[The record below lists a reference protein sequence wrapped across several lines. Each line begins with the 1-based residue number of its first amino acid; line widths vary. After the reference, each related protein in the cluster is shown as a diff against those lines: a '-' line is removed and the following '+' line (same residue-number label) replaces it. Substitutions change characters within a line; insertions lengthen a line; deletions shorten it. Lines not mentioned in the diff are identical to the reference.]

1 MNKPPFVFSILL
13 ALQLFLS
20 PNARAQYANDWID
33 FGKEYYKVTVAADGA
48 YRLTFNDLQNA
59 GFPVGSVDP
68 RRIQLYH
75 RGVEQSIIVQGQA
88 DAQFDPGD
96 YIEFYGKKND
106 GVNDTKL
113 YTAAN
118 LQPHLYYNL
127 YSDTSAYFLT
137 WNQSI
142 VQGKRMSTFSE
153 VNITNIPKETFHY
166 NEQLKVYSNEY
177 STGLTVSGVLQYTQF
192 DEGEG
197 WTGSTICIGNAGCTG
212 QQDFTINNLAG
223 GIVPGV
229 VPQLEML
236 LVGRDAL
243 NHLAEVYVGSST
255 GSLRLLTTES
265 FANYQTKRINLPLEW
280 ADISAGGQLI
290 VRVKALG
297 VGGVRDRLSVSYIKV
312 IHPQDFDMAAQNS
325 KWFILAE
332 KPSDKSYIEITNP
345 GAGLSI
351 WDITDPNLIE
361 IIGTNPAGPNTSA
374 VVPNTADSRKLY
386 VKNTFLTPDIKRT
399 SLRQIF
405 PSAHNYIIISNKA
418 LMKPALGYSD
428 AVKAYGGYRAS
439 VEGGGYDTLVVSM
452 DQLYNQFNYGESSS
466 SAIYEF
472 MKFMVDNGDPKYLF
486 LIGKGLNVSQG
497 YFRKTVFGPND
508 FKDLVPSAGMPGSD
522 MAFTAG
528 LGGATFEPAV
538 PTGRITASSPTQV
551 ASYLNK
557 VKETDA
563 LGFDELWRKDVLHLS
578 GGIQPLE
585 LTTFRQYM
593 DNFGDVAEGPYY
605 GGKIKT
611 IGKQEPNP
619 VELINVSEEV
629 NKGVN
634 FITFF
639 GHSSPSTIDIDI
651 GFATDP
657 VLGYN
662 NPGKYPAFLING
674 CNAGVFFSNGTV
686 FGEDWVLAANK
697 GARSLIAHSS
707 FGFVST
713 LRSYTQLFY
722 EIGFGDSTFIRTGI
736 GDIQK
741 EVARRYLEINATG
754 ISTVTQVQQMMMLGD
769 PAVKL
774 FGALKPDYEI
784 NENSLYLESFDGKP
798 VTALTDSFAIK
809 VIARNFGSV
818 SKANLG
824 VRVTRTFND
833 QTSITYDSVFNSP
846 GSMDTL
852 SFLLK
857 REEGV
862 SGYGRNQFLVELD
875 FENKIEELNEDNN
888 VAFLELS
895 IPLSGTRNLLPR
907 PFGIVSQQDVVLKWQ
922 NTDLL
927 SLPRAYNIEVD
938 TVNTF
943 NSSFLKQATL
953 EGKVLLEWSVSLLEK
968 DSLAYYWRTKLADPQ
983 PEENEEWATSSFTY
997 IHNGDEGWAQVHFPQ
1012 YLENPTEGLITDP
1025 VVRELKFEET
1035 SATVFVNNFG
1045 VNHPS
1050 PSTTSFKINDIE
1062 YNLGTQGQPCRNNTI
1077 NFVAFDKTTLVPYA
1091 GIPFIFQDPRTC
1103 GREPQVINSF
1113 KLAELETGGNDDL
1126 LKYIDNIK
1134 VSDSV
1139 AIFSMGNASYTL
1151 WPANVKSKLEE
1162 LGISGAQLSLLQ
1174 DGEPVAIFGKKGG
1187 TPGDAVIVKS
1197 IDTPAD
1203 EQELQVSKSLTGKYN
1218 NGKMVSVLVGPAN
1231 SWQNFSPNVRRTTAS
1246 DNYSFDLIGVS
1257 LLGIETLLFS
1267 NVTAAVD
1274 LSGVDAS
1281 SFPMMKLILYT
1292 EDEVDQTPVQLHN
1305 WIVNYEPVAEGVL
1318 LFREALENGMVS
1330 EGKLWKAGYS
1340 FLNISEK
1347 LFTDSLEV
1355 KFKTFSK
1362 EQRVSE
1368 NKQINIMAPL
1378 PGDTTHFSFMVDTN
1392 QKGGLND
1399 VNVFVNDR
1407 ILPEQYYENNT
1418 LELLNYLDVQ
1428 VDEIVPVLDV
1438 TVDGRYVEDGD
1449 FVGSTPFIVAT
1460 IWDENQFIPKK
1471 DTLGVRVLLKPPCIG
1486 SCEFESIYFSRSD
1499 IEWFPATDNSDF
1511 RIEYKPDLLLEGEYT
1526 LRVEIADGSGNMA
1539 VTPYEV
1545 RLKVDLNTA
1554 LHFIEPY
1561 PNPST
1566 DKVFFEFVVSG
1577 NRPPDSYQLQ
1587 IFALDGRLLRN
1598 FSSSEKSL
1606 HVGRNQLAWEG
1617 NGNQET
1623 SLKGGMYIYKLG
1635 ITIDGIPH
1643 FRNGKI
1649 ILIR

>member
-1 MNKPPFVFSILL
+1 MALL
-13 ALQLFLS
+13 LVLHT
-20 PNARAQYANDWID
+20 NVCGQYANDWID

-48 YRLTFNDLQNA
+48 YRLSFNDLQNA
-59 GFPVGSVDP
+59 GFPVGSIDP

-75 RGVEQSIIVQGQA
+75 RGVEQAIIVQGQA
-88 DAQFDPGD
+88 DAQFNAGD

-106 GVNDTKL
+106 GVNDTRL
-113 YTAAN
+113 YSAPN
-118 LQPHLYYNL
+118 LQPHLYHNL
-127 YSDTSAYFLT
+127 YSDTTAYFLT

-153 VNITNIPKETFHY
+153 VNVTSIPKETFHY
-166 NEQLKVYSNEY
+166 NEQLRVYSNEY
-177 STGLTVSGVLQYTQF
+177 STGLTISGVLQYTQF

-223 GIVPGV
+223 GVVPGG
-229 VPQLEML
+229 VPQLEMIM
-236 LVGRDAL
+236 VGRDAL
-243 NHLAEVYVGSST
+243 NHLAEVYVGPSS
-255 GSLRLLTTES
+255 GSLRLLSTES
-265 FANYQTKRINLPLEW
+265 FLNYQTKKINLPLEW
-280 ADISAGGQLI
+280 TDISAGGQLT

-312 IHPQDFDMAAQNS
+312 IHPQNFDMAFQSS
-325 KWFILAE
+325 KWFVLEE
-332 KPSDKSYIEITNP
+332 KIADKSYIEIANP
-345 GAGLSI
+345 AAGLSV
-351 WDITDPNLIE
+351 WDITDPNSIQ

-374 VVPNTADSRKLY
+374 VVPNTSTSKKLY
-386 VKNTFLTPDIKRT
+386 VKNSFQTPVIKRT
-399 SLRQIF
+399 SFRQIF

-418 LMKPALGYSD
+418 LMKPALGYAD
-428 AVKAYGGYRAS
+428 AVRAYGGYRAS
-439 VEGGGYDTLVVSM
+439 AEGGGYDTLVVSM

-472 MKFMVDNGDPKYLF
+472 MEFMVNNGDPKYLF

-497 YFRKTVFGPND
+497 YFRKMVFGPND

-528 LGGATFEPAV
+528 LGSTTFEPAV
-538 PTGRITASSPTQV
+538 PTGRITASTPTQV

-585 LTTFRQYM
+585 LTTFKQYL
-593 DNFGDVAEGPYY
+593 DNFGDVAKGPYY
-605 GGKIKT
+605 GGRIKT
-611 IGKQEPNP
+611 IAKQEPNP

-674 CNAGVFFSNGTV
+674 CNAGVFFSNSTV

-741 EVARRYLEINATG
+741 EVARRYLETNSTG

-784 NENSLYLESFDGKP
+784 NDNSLYLESFDGKP
-798 VTALTDSFAIK
+798 VTALTDSFALK
-809 VIARNFGSV
+809 VIVRNFGSV
-818 SKANLG
+818 SKSDLA

-833 QTSITYDSVFNSP
+833 QTSATYDSVFSSP
-846 GSMDTL
+846 SSLDTIA
-852 SFLLK
+852 FLIK
-857 REEGV
+857 REAGI
-862 SGYGRNQFLVELD
+862 SGFGRNQFQVSLD

-888 VAFLELS
+888 VALLELS

-907 PFGIVSQQDVVLKWQ
+907 PFGIVSQSDVILKWQ

-927 SLPRAYNIEVD
+927 SMSRAYNIEVD

-943 NSSFLKQATL
+943 NSSFLKQATV
-953 EGKVLLEWSVSLLEK
+953 EGKVLLEWPVALLAK
-968 DSLAYYWRTKLADPQ
+968 DSLAYYWRTKLAEPQ
-983 PEENEEWATSSFTY
+983 SGENEEWATSSFTY
-997 IHNGDEGWAQVHFPQ
+997 INNGDEGWAQVHFPQ
-1012 YLENPTEGLITDP
+1012 YLENTTEGLIKDP
-1025 VVRELKFEET
+1025 IARTLKFEET
-1035 SATVFVNNFG
+1035 TASVFVNNFG
-1045 VNHPS
+1045 ANHPS
-1050 PSTTSFKINDIE
+1050 PSTTSFKINDVE

-1113 KLAELETGGNDDL
+1113 TLAQLDAGGSDDL
-1126 LKYIDNIK
+1126 LEYIDNIN

-1139 AIFSMGNASYTL
+1139 VIFSIGNANYTS
-1151 WPANVKSKLEE
+1151 WSANVKSKLEE
-1162 LGISGAQLSLLQ
+1162 LGLSGAQLSSLQ
-1174 DGEPVAIFGKKGG
+1174 DGEPVAIFGKKGSASG
-1187 TPGDAVIVKS
+1187 NAMVEKAGGI
-1197 IDTPAD
+1197 PAD
-1203 EQELQVSKSLTGKYN
+1203 EQELQISKSLTGKYN
-1218 NGKMVSVLVGPAN
+1218 SGKMFSAIVGPAT
-1231 SWQNFSPNVRRTTAS
+1231 SWDNFSAKVEEVAVS
-1246 DNYSFDLIGVS
+1246 DTYSFDLVGVN
-1257 LLGIETLLFS
+1257 LLGAETLLFS
-1267 NVTAAVD
+1267 NVTGTVD
-1274 LSGVDAS
+1274 LTGVDAS
-1281 SFPMMKLILYT
+1281 TFPIMKLILYT

-1305 WIVNYEPVAEGVL
+1305 WVVNYEPVAEGVL
-1318 LFREALENGMVS
+1318 LYKGAS
-1330 EGKLWKAGYS
+1330 EGVRVLEGEKWEANYS

-1347 LFTDSLEV
+1347 LFSDSLEV
-1355 KFKTFSK
+1355 KFENFNKG
-1362 EQRVSE
+1362 QRVSE
-1368 NKQINIMAPL
+1368 KRNINIKAPA
-1378 PGDTTHFSFMVDTN
+1378 PGDSTHFSFSVDSK

-1407 ILPEQYYENNT
+1407 ILPEQYYENNA

-1428 VDEIVPVLDV
+1428 IDEIVPVLDV

-1449 FVGSTPFIVAT
+1449 FIGSNPLVVAT
-1460 IWDENQFIPKK
+1460 IWDENRFILKK
-1471 DTLGVRVLLKPPCIG
+1471 DTVGVRLLLKSPCDG
-1486 SCEFESIYFSRSD
+1486 NCEFQSIYFNRSD
-1499 IEWFPATDNSDF
+1499 MEWFPATDTSDF
-1511 RIEYKPDLLLEGEYT
+1511 RIEYQSDLLLEGEYT
-1526 LRVEIADGSGNMA
+1526 LRIEIADGSGNMA
-1539 VTPYEV
+1539 ATPYEV
-1545 RLKVDLNTA
+1545 RLKVDLSTA
-1554 LHFIEPY
+1554 VQFIEPY
-1561 PNPST
+1561 PNPFVG
-1566 DKVFFEFVVSG
+1566 KVFFEFVVSG
-1577 NRPPDSYQLQ
+1577 NQAPDSYQLQ
-1587 IFALDGRLLRN
+1587 IFSLDGRLVGS
-1598 FSSSEKSL
+1598 FSNSEKSM
-1606 HVGRNQLAWEG
+1606 HVGHNQLTWAG
-1617 NGNQET
+1617 NENSET
-1623 SLKGGMYIYKLG
+1623 SLKGGMFIYKLG